1 MGRSLVIAFG
11 SPGLQVPIYYQRNTV
26 NEANELLDG
35 SKRREVRVDYTYFVG
50 VKGDHHTFDIDR
62 KIIAVVFMRKIV
74 EAEASTSM
82 SLNVKMVVLYILVP
96 GGK

>member
-1 MGRSLVIAFG
+1 M
-11 SPGLQVPIYYQRNTV
+11 
-26 NEANELLDG
+26 
-35 SKRREVRVDYTYFVG
+35 RVDYTYFVG

-62 KIIAVVFMRKIV
+62 KIIAVVFMHKIV

-82 SLNVKMVVLYILVP
+82 SLNVKMVVLSILVP